1 MNQDL
6 FELFISGDEDK
17 NPTRVVNV
25 TPDIFICN
33 ICHDWLGTEVDA
45 LEHEVLHP
53 QEHCYFCNRAI
64 YLLELTD
71 NPLTGPKEQS
81 VTICSVCYRN
91 ALETPKTFS
100 YRLHHFWERIKR
112 LVKLD

>member
-6 FELFISGDEDK
+6 FELFISKDADK
-17 NPTRVVNV
+17 EPTRVVNV

-45 LEHEVLHP
+45 VEHEVLHP
-53 QEHCYFCNRAI
+53 QEHCHFCNRAI

-71 NPLTGPKEQS
+71 NPFKGPKEQTVS
-81 VTICSVCYRN
+81 ICSVCYGN
-91 ALETPKTFS
+91 ALEDSKKIS
-100 YRLHHFWERIKR
+100 YRLHHFWGRIKR
-112 LVKLD
+112 LAKFD